1 MKKNFTYNIAE
12 IRRIIIIDFCGTIV
26 MIGLN
31 MLSVDFL
38 IAESQTTP

>member
-1 MKKNFTYNIAE
+1 
-12 IRRIIIIDFCGTIV
+12 